1 MDMII
6 ICMFIFLDLPVKILL
21 IYTTVYFLNNTTIPA
36 CKHAIC
42 YLMNYYVST
51 LRLISLKKTEN

>member
-1 MDMII
+1 MYVYL
-6 ICMFIFLDLPVKILL
+6 LDLPVKILL